1 MARVLV
7 DVKNQAGDNVGIFGE
22 EGFRDWQSSLQRQMG
37 GKIGFA
43 IGEDWL
49 IDCQTLM
56 RHLPPG
62 RHDATLVRRM
72 PVPREVR
79 QKLRGCDVWKAI

>member
-7 DVKNQAGDNVGIFGE
+7 DVKNQAGDSE
-22 EGFRDWQSSLQRQMG
+22 EGFSDWQRSMQCKMG

-43 IGEDWL
+43 IGEEWL
-49 IDCQTLM
+49 VDCKTLM

-62 RHDATLVRRM
+62 RQNATLVQSM
-72 PVPREVR
+72 AVPWQVR
-79 QKLRGCDVWKAI
+79 QKLQGCDVWKAV

>member
-7 DVKNQAGDNVGIFGE
+7 DVKNQAGDSVGIFGE
-22 EGFRDWQSSLQRQMG
+22 EGFRDWQSSLQRKMG

-56 RHLPPG
+56 RQ
-62 RHDATLVRRM
+62 RRM
-72 PVPREVR
+72 PVPREAR

>member
-7 DVKNQAGDNVGIFGE
+7 DVKNQAGDSVGIFGE
-22 EGFRDWQSSLQRQMG
+22 EGFRDWQSSLQRKMG

-72 PVPREVR
+72 PVPQEAQ